1 MHLRRWLRRL
11 LPATLVGFLALA
23 LARARD
29 RARGIPFSPVVG
41 DRYVGPDF
49 PERRGLTTGEPPVGE
64 MDDMAAFDRGPT
76 ADRTGFDADAVDPAV
91 REFYER
97 TSAYAMAYRTRW
109 HRGFRLGAGL
119 VAPLTSR
126 IEQLNLPGPGDGR
139 VHRLRSRFARLRPG
153 VDPREEARAWVRTD
167 PETAAAVFVALYAS
181 HVDRDADAAVDPGT
195 DAATDGRIDG
205 SDAASERFVNIAA
218 PLPATNLSTILRLR
232 HLPPVGDDG
241 PGGRRGAATGTG
253 SGSGVELTTWC
264 DGDPGLYLVTP
275 LGAFELPLEQRF
287 RVRAV
292 DAEAE
297 AGLESVDA
305 EAEAASAPL
314 DSRATLVATHEMWVL
329 GRQFLTIEYA
339 MWPDQASTST
349 S

>member
-11 LPATLVGFLALA
+11 LPAALLAFFGLA

-29 RARGIPFSPVVG
+29 RARDIPFSPVVG

-49 PERRGLTTGEPPVGE
+49 PERRGLTTGESPVGE
-64 MDDMAAFDRGPT
+64 MDDMAAFDRDPA

-91 REFYER
+91 RDFYER

-109 HRGFRLGAGL
+109 HRGFRLGAAL
-119 VAPLTSR
+119 AAPLTSR
-126 IEQLNLPGPGDGR
+126 IEQLNLPGPADER
-139 VHRLRSRFARLRPG
+139 VHRLRSRFARLRPDA
-153 VDPREEARAWVRTD
+153 DPREEPRAWVRTD

-181 HVDRDADAAVDPGT
+181 HVDRGGDPG
-195 DAATDGRIDG
+195 DAGTVGSRDGDVP
-205 SDAASERFVNIAA
+205 APERFVNIAA

-232 HLPPVGDDG
+232 HLPATGDESGGRRGGESDG
-241 PGGRRGAATGTG
+241 PRGDESGGRRGAGTG
-253 SGSGVELTTWC
+253 DADTGVELTTWC

-275 LGAFELPLEQRF
+275 LGTYELPLEQRF

-292 DAEAE
+292 DASADV
-297 AGLESVDA
+297 SPDPVD
-305 EAEAASAPL
+305 P
-314 DSRATLVATHEMWVL
+314 RATLVASHEMWLL